1 MTIEHSSQVLSKLRC
16 DECIK
21 YTTDSKEVV
30 QKKKKSKIPQYF
42 FTLITCK
49 NDTIGYIKVNILF
62 ELILHGP
69 FLLPLR

>member
-1 MTIEHSSQVLSKLRC
+1 MAIEHSSQGLSKLRC

-30 QKKKKSKIPQYF
+30 QKKKSKIPQYF

-49 NDTIGYIKVNILF
+49 NDTIGYIK
-62 ELILHGP
+62 
-69 FLLPLR
+69 